1 MELAEQIIKP
11 LSKTKT
17 YITGGFKTVGAMLK
31 ALEAVDGV
39 GLARPASQEFRMP
52 KDMLSGRLSG
62 AIKQQLNEDDFAS
75 TNQAAG
81 TMIRQV
87 GKDEE
92 PIEMSKKEN
101 VDTFFKDLETWGK
114 KMAGDKEQKEY
125 RYIYLSQKEQPY
137 GVASA

>member
-1 MELAEQIIKP
+1 
-11 LSKTKT
+11 
-17 YITGGFKTVGAMLK
+17 
-31 ALEAVDGV
+31 
-39 GLARPASQEFRMP
+39 
-52 KDMLSGRLSG
+52 MLSGRLSG

-125 RYIYLSQKEQPY
+125 RYIYLSHKEQPY